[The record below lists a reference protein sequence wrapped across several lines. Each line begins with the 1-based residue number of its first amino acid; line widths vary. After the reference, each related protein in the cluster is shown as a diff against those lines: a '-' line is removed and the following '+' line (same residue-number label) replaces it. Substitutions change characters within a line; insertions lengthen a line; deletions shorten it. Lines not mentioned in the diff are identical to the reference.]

1 LHASFEENGWVNV
14 DLHDGMAKLD
24 TKSWGELFSRSRLVT
39 LNETQVRVLSPEDH
53 FRILCRHLL
62 RHGAWRALWL
72 CDIAVALEA
81 QADEFNW
88 GSCLTDEPRVAT
100 MLCCVI
106 GLARQ
111 LLRAK
116 PRELPEGVAAHSV
129 PPWLLAAVIRQWDR
143 SQNPNTKGVA
153 VPTLLSKL
161 KSPKRL
167 CSDVYSRWDQPILA
181 TVEFNG
187 DFGPSPRLPYQ
198 LAYLLSRFREI
209 PGQFVRR
216 GRRRLMNG

>member
-1 LHASFEENGWVNV
+1 
-14 DLHDGMAKLD
+14 MAKLD